1 MLSVRARGTAL
12 SNAGLDNRHR
22 NKNGEISGKHGN
34 TLIRTL
40 RKVMD
45 RVLPPTILKPRS

>member
-22 NKNGEISGKHGN
+22 NKNGEISGKLGN

-40 RKVMD
+40 RKVYGQSFAA
-45 RVLPPTILKPRS
+45 LTPRS